1 MKEHLPQELLA
12 QELLVQELLMQEL
25 LIQELLMHEL
35 AGILPRQTAKVEF
48 NQALLEQILTK
59 AS

>member
-1 MKEHLPQELLA
+1 MKEHLPQELLV
-12 QELLVQELLMQEL
+12 QELLAQELLMQ
-25 LIQELLMHEL
+25 EL

-48 NQALLEQILTK
+48 NHALLEQILTR